1 MNEELKLR
9 GRKQAALENKCL
21 IALKLLAKNDN
32 IWSPAGAFSL
42 LRRLRCLNS
51 SAQTVELTSIA
62 AEGEPLYFT
71 KKKLSNFFNAS

>member
-1 MNEELKLR
+1 MNEGLK
-9 GRKQAALENKCL
+9 KQTSHTWKQVTCL

-42 LRRLRCLNS
+42 LRRLRCLNP
-51 SAQTVELTSIA
+51 SAQTVELASIA